1 MFDNQNPDQ
10 SPKELIEGLYKAFE
24 SFRRKM
30 EDPSYIQIE
39 GAIKQLMENQNEMK
53 ASISDLKQKLLNPYD
68 GIVVETKKN
77 TEFRESQEELETI
90 LQIHAEK
97 IQCVIGKK
105 EFLPTLPTSLIPF
118 GEAQVPTLLD
128 YADGVDTFA
137 FLLAL

>member
-77 TEFRESQEELETI
+77 TEFRESQEELETKMD
-90 LQIHAEK
+90 K
-97 IQCVIGKK
+97 IIEEHNDLVKWKTSITKVFWALLTGLGGLVTYIVTNFLNHGK
-105 EFLPTLPTSLIPF
+105 
-118 GEAQVPTLLD
+118 
-128 YADGVDTFA
+128 
-137 FLLAL
+137 